1 LNVTFVRRDCGIG
14 DTNVKFTPRVVRFRH
29 LAPIAACP
37 RPNVGIEPLADI
49 LPGFL
54 LHDLGQGTKV
64 IRLPAAEIPFPMR
77 KADAN
82 LQFAPIQRIEVDGF
96 SVLVGDRNIIVSCKL
111 PYPKWSNFKPVILD
125 VMSRVAKV
133 GLPGG
138 IERYSVKYV
147 NLIQAPTYQE
157 QIKKIAMNITLGDLE
172 VSSEHINLQVHRREE
187 NVIHI
192 LSIATGA
199 NGQIDGKA
207 VSGVLVDI
215 DSIRNVNVPDIQT
228 FAENLEQG
236 LESLRQSNKEK
247 FFGCLT
253 AETIEE
259 MGPTCE

>member
-1 LNVTFVRRDCGIG
+1 MAPLPKTLEHEPLVDAVFEVRLNGV
-14 DTNVKFTPRVVRFRH
+14 P
-29 LAPIAACP
+29 
-37 RPNVGIEPLADI
+37 PLADI

-54 LHDLGQGTKV
+54 LHDLGQGTKL

-77 KADAN
+77 KEDAN

-96 SVLVGDRNIIVSCKL
+96 SILVGDRNIIVSCKL
-111 PYPKWSNFKPVILD
+111 PYPKWSSFKPVILD

-133 GLPGG
+133 GLPGS

-172 VSSEHINLQVHRREE
+172 VSSEHINLQVHRREGE
-187 NVIHI
+187 VIHI

-199 NGQIDGKA
+199 NGQIEGKP

-259 MGPTCE
+259 MGPTYE